1 MPPKP
6 GEQRQEEHDGKR
18 RVSKKAHGSFF
29 RLRRSA
35 PAKSAT
41 KATCAMQCVPAG
53 ASRIL
58 AEATFATAVRHD

>member
-18 RVSKKAHGSFF
+18 GVSKKAHLRFF

-35 PAKSAT
+35 PAKTAT
-41 KATCAMQCVPAG
+41 KATCAMQSVPAG

-58 AEATFATAVRHD
+58 AEATFTTAVWHD